1 VAKLVLI
8 YDFRFTNY
16 DLKVMFLTRD
26 QDFGSNNFI
35 FALQRVESVVNV
47 VLVEKVAIAKSISVC
62 KNYNLPL

>member
-1 VAKLVLI
+1 
-8 YDFRFTNY
+8 
-16 DLKVMFLTRD
+16 MFLTLF

-35 FALQRVESVVNV
+35 FALRRVELVVNV